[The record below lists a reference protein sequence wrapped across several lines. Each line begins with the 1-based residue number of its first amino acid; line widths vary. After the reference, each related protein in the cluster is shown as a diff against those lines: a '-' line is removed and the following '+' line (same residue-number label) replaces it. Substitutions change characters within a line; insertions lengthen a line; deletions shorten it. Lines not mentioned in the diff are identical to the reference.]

1 MAKGNQHGLHCPSC
15 GHDDELW
22 VSGTVT
28 IQCARLMPNG
38 ADYDGG
44 DLSWEDADSAG
55 CTWCGWEATA
65 GDLLDENEDGWEEV
79 LAEVIR
85 HYYEDQEIPGSYHA
99 GDLPEY
105 GDEDEGPVEGLVE
118 DDVDVDTDD

>member
-1 MAKGNQHGLHCPSC
+1 MAKGNQHGLYCPSC
-15 GHDDELW
+15 GRSDELW

-28 IQCARLMPNG
+28 IQCARLLPDG

-65 GDLLDENEDGWEEV
+65 GDLLDENDPDFSEEM
-79 LAEVIR
+79 LAGVIR
-85 HYYEDQEIPGSYHA
+85 HYE
-99 GDLPEY
+99 
-105 GDEDEGPVEGLVE
+105 E
-118 DDVDVDTDD
+118 DDVNGDADDR